1 MRMPSTPPC
10 GAARIRTDAGVIP
23 LVEVLL
29 AMSDRPTF
37 AVVIP
42 TYNRATRLVK
52 TLGTVFRQEEPPKEI
67 IVVDDCST
75 DETAGIMTELVET
88 HTNLRYFRH
97 DENLE
102 RAASRNTGMSKATA
116 DYVTFLDSD
125 DLMYPRNLREAGD
138 FVLETGAGFFHNLYE
153 IVDETGKRLGYGRV
167 PPLNSQI
174 RALAVGNFL
183 GCIGTFIHRDIYTE
197 YSFDPKPLL
206 SGSEDWD
213 FWLRVGAD
221 HPISRITTTNSA
233 VVQHAGRTMLN
244 QDVAVATRRVHY
256 ILDKIDSDPH
266 LSSVY
271 GPYRSLM
278 RASRMVFLAGFAND
292 VSDSKAAVR
301 FLRRAL
307 AERPTVVLSPRFV
320 RCLQIAVLNWL
331 GGP

>member
-1 MRMPSTPPC
+1 MSDRTP
-10 GAARIRTDAGVIP
+10 AV
-23 LVEVLL
+23 
-29 AMSDRPTF
+29 SDRPTF

-42 TYNRATRLVK
+42 TYNRASRLVN
-52 TLGTVFRQEEPPKEI
+52 TLETVFRQEEPPKEI

-75 DETAGIMTELVET
+75 DETAGIMAELVET

-97 DENLE
+97 EENLE
-102 RAASRNTGMSKATA
+102 RAASRNTGMTNATA

-138 FVLETGAGFFHNLYE
+138 FVLETGALFFHNLYE
-153 IVDETGKRLGYGRV
+153 MVDETGRRLRSGPAPR
-167 PPLNSQI
+167 LSSQI
-174 RALAVGNFL
+174 RAFAVGNFL
-183 GCIGTFIHRDIYTE
+183 ACIGTFIHRDIYTE
-197 YSFDPKPLL
+197 YRFDAKRLL
-206 SGSEDWD
+206 AGSEDWD

-221 HPISRITTTNSA
+221 HPIDRIPTTNSA
-233 VVQHAGRTMLN
+233 IVQHEGRTMLH

-256 ILDKIDSDPH
+256 ILDKIDLDPH

-292 VSDSKAAVR
+292 NRDSKAALR

-307 AERPTVVLSPRFV
+307 AEKPTMGFSLRFL
-320 RCLQIAVLNWL
+320 RCMQIAAANWL
-331 GGP
+331 RRPKKTEG

>member
-1 MRMPSTPPC
+1 
-10 GAARIRTDAGVIP
+10 
-23 LVEVLL
+23 
-29 AMSDRPTF
+29 MSDRPTF
-37 AVVIP
+37 AVIIP
-42 TYNRATRLVK
+42 TYNRATRLRN

-75 DETAGIMTELVET
+75 DETAGVMVELMET
-88 HTNLRYFRH
+88 HSNLRYFRH

-138 FVLETGAGFFHNLYE
+138 FVLETGAVFFHNLYE
-153 IVDETGKRLGYGRV
+153 MVDETGKRLRLGPAPRLTRHV
-167 PPLNSQI
+167 
-174 RALAVGNFL
+174 RALAIGNFL
-183 GCIGTFIHRDIYTE
+183 ACIGTFIHRDIYSE
-197 YSFDPKPLL
+197 YRFDPKPLL
-206 SGSEDWD
+206 AGSEDWD

-221 HPISRITTTNSA
+221 HPIDRITATNSA
-233 VVQHAGRTMLN
+233 IVQHAGRTMLH

-278 RASRMVFLAGFAND
+278 RASRMIFLAGFAND
-292 VSDSKAAVR
+292 NRDSKAAVR
-301 FLRRAL
+301 FLRQAL
-307 AERPTVVLSPRFV
+307 VERPSMFLSPRFV
-320 RCLQIAVLNWL
+320 RCLQIAALNWFRS
-331 GGP
+331 PSRES

>member
-1 MRMPSTPPC
+1 
-10 GAARIRTDAGVIP
+10 
-23 LVEVLL
+23 
-29 AMSDRPTF
+29 MSDRPTF

-42 TYNRATRLVK
+42 TYNRATRLRN
-52 TLGTVFRQEEPPKEI
+52 TLETVFHQEEPPKEI

-75 DETAGIMTELVET
+75 DETAGIMAELVQT

-97 DENLE
+97 EENLE
-102 RAASRNTGMSKATA
+102 RAASRNRGMTNATA

-138 FVLETGAGFFHNLYE
+138 FVLETGALFFHNLYE
-153 IVDETGKRLGYGRV
+153 MVDETGRRLKSGPAPR
-167 PPLNSQI
+167 LSSQI

-183 GCIGTFIHRDIYTE
+183 ACIGTFMHRDIYTE
-197 YSFDPKPLL
+197 YRFDAQRLL
-206 SGSEDWD
+206 AGSEDWD

-221 HPISRITTTNSA
+221 HPIDRIPTTNSA
-233 VVQHAGRTMLN
+233 IVQHEGRTMLN

-256 ILDKIDSDPH
+256 ILDKIDLDPH

-292 VSDSKAAVR
+292 NRDSKAALR

-307 AERPTVVLSPRFV
+307 VERPTMFLSPRFV
-320 RCLQIAVLNWL
+320 RCLQIAALNWFR
-331 GGP
+331 GP

>member
-1 MRMPSTPPC
+1 
-10 GAARIRTDAGVIP
+10 
-23 LVEVLL
+23 
-29 AMSDRPTF
+29 MSDRPTF
-37 AVVIP
+37 AVIIP
-42 TYNRATRLVK
+42 TYNRATRLRN

-75 DETAGIMTELVET
+75 DETAGVMVELMET
-88 HTNLRYFRH
+88 HSNLRYFRH

-138 FVLETGAGFFHNLYE
+138 FVLETGAVFFHNLYE
-153 IVDETGKRLGYGRV
+153 MVDETGKRLRLGPAPRLTRHV
-167 PPLNSQI
+167 
-174 RALAVGNFL
+174 RALAIGNFL
-183 GCIGTFIHRDIYTE
+183 ACIGTFIHRDIYSE
-197 YSFDPKPLL
+197 YRFDPKPLL
-206 SGSEDWD
+206 AGSEDWD

-221 HPISRITTTNSA
+221 HPIDRITATNSA
-233 VVQHAGRTMLN
+233 IVQHAGRTMLD

-278 RASRMVFLAGFAND
+278 RASRMIFLAGFAND
-292 VSDSKAAVR
+292 NRDSKAAVR
-301 FLRRAL
+301 FLRQAL
-307 AERPTVVLSPRFV
+307 VERPSMFLSPRFV
-320 RCLQIAVLNWL
+320 RCLQIAALNWFRS
-331 GGP
+331 PSRES

>member
-1 MRMPSTPPC
+1 
-10 GAARIRTDAGVIP
+10 
-23 LVEVLL
+23 
-29 AMSDRPTF
+29 MSDRPTF
-37 AVVIP
+37 AVIIP
-42 TYNRATRLVK
+42 TYNRATRLRN

-75 DETAGIMTELVET
+75 DETAGVMVELMET
-88 HTNLRYFRH
+88 HSNLRYFRH

-138 FVLETGAGFFHNLYE
+138 FVLETGALFFHNLYE
-153 IVDETGKRLGYGRV
+153 IVDETGRRLNSGPAPR
-167 PPLNSQI
+167 LSSQI

-183 GCIGTFIHRDIYTE
+183 ACIGTFIHRDIYTE
-197 YSFDPKPLL
+197 YRFDAKRLL
-206 SGSEDWD
+206 AGSEDWD

-221 HPISRITTTNSA
+221 HPIDRITATNSA
-233 VVQHAGRTMLN
+233 IVQHAGRTMLD

-278 RASRMVFLAGFAND
+278 RASRMIFLAGFAND
-292 VSDSKAAVR
+292 NRDSKAAVR
-301 FLRRAL
+301 FLRQAL
-307 AERPTVVLSPRFV
+307 AEKPTMGFSLRFL
-320 RCLQIAVLNWL
+320 RCMQIAAVNWL
-331 GGP
+331 RRPKRAE